1 MQAHNWQGTTKFFFL
16 ILEATSDIFKLQ
28 DDKFWYVKTYLEK
41 LHPKIMA
48 FENKK
53 EKIASAPSKPLL
65 KAQHFKIVWHMIK
78 KTKQWWAKTFELVQN
93 L

>member
-1 MQAHNWQGTTKFFFL
+1 
-16 ILEATSDIFKLQ
+16 LEATSDIFKLQ

-53 EKIASAPSKPLL
+53 EKIASAPSI
-65 KAQHFKIVWHMIK
+65 KAFTQSS
-78 KTKQWWAKTFELVQN
+78 TLQN
-93 L
+93 CVTYD

>member
-1 MQAHNWQGTTKFFFL
+1 
-16 ILEATSDIFKLQ
+16 LEATSDIFKLQ

-65 KAQHFKIVWHMIK
+65 KAQHFKIV
-78 KTKQWWAKTFELVQN
+78 
-93 L
+93 